1 MSASPGARRARLS
14 KAALYLAALGAGAAI
29 AQVTAETRP
38 VAAEH
43 ARVRTPATRAQR
55 PARRAQ
61 PVTAATAA
69 LGAAAVTLELAG
81 DPEAV
86 PERQVAP
93 EREAALER
101 ETALEHQTAPE
112 HQTALE
118 HQAATEREA
127 APDRTPSPSPGERA
141 TGAAYRDGMII
152 TGTTP
157 HRLILFTFDD
167 GPDPGTT
174 PLLLDRLDDVGI
186 KAVFFL
192 VASRIAGA
200 TPRERHQATIARE
213 IARRGHLIG
222 GHTVDHVQMPL
233 LDDAAA
239 VSELAREAE
248 IFERVFGSRPWLFR
262 PPFGAHSQRIDQHLA
277 ARRYTTVLW
286 NLGAGDF
293 QVRTA
298 EEVFRTWLKVL
309 ERREREYGD
318 RGGIVLLHDTY
329 PWSVD
334 AFQMIVS
341 HLMARNCE
349 LLDTDEELYDIVDDL
364 DFFYVPRGDAPA
376 EAEAPPVRVA
386 DALIA
391 ERQTRLRESTERRCK
406 SLAAAY

>member
-1 MSASPGARRARLS
+1 MSGSRGVQPAWLNR
-14 KAALYLAALGAGAAI
+14 AALYSIALAAGAGI
-29 AQVTAETRP
+29 AQLTVPAASVSTPPGREVLPPTQPAEP
-38 VAAEH
+38 GDQAVA
-43 ARVRTPATRAQR
+43 Q
-55 PARRAQ
+55 
-61 PVTAATAA
+61 
-69 LGAAAVTLELAG
+69 
-81 DPEAV
+81 DIV
-86 PERQVAP
+86 PISAAP
-93 EREAALER
+93 ETLPVE
-101 ETALEHQTAPE
+101 APE
-112 HQTALE
+112 
-118 HQAATEREA
+118 
-127 APDRTPSPSPGERA
+127 PDRKAGLSQAERA
-141 TGAAYRDGMII
+141 TGGAYRDGMII

-167 GPDPGTT
+167 GPDPATT

-200 TPRERHQATIARE
+200 TPIERHQATIARD
-213 IARRGHLIG
+213 IARRGHIVG
-222 GHTVDHVQMPL
+222 GHTIDHVQMPL

-239 VSELAREAE
+239 LAQLSGTDE
-248 IFERVFGSRPWLFR
+248 IFQRVFGSRPWLFR

-298 EEVFRTWLKVL
+298 EEVYRTWLKVL
-309 ERREREYGD
+309 ERREREFGD

-349 LLDTDEELYDIVDDL
+349 LLDGDEELYDIVDDL
-364 DFFYVPRGDAPA
+364 DFFYVPRGDALA
-376 EAEAPPVRVA
+376 EAEAPAVRVS

-391 ERQTRLRESTERRCK
+391 ERQRRLRETTARRCK

>member
-1 MSASPGARRARLS
+1 MSASGGLRRAPLKR
-14 KAALYLAALGAGAAI
+14 AALYLIALGGGVGLAQLTVPAASVPVATDRAVVVPAQIEESGDATANEPIIPISTAEEAPVVAEPELDRKAALS
-29 AQVTAETRP
+29 
-38 VAAEH
+38 
-43 ARVRTPATRAQR
+43 
-55 PARRAQ
+55 
-61 PVTAATAA
+61 
-69 LGAAAVTLELAG
+69 
-81 DPEAV
+81 EA
-86 PERQVAP
+86 
-93 EREAALER
+93 
-101 ETALEHQTAPE
+101 
-112 HQTALE
+112 
-118 HQAATEREA
+118 
-127 APDRTPSPSPGERA
+127 ERA
-141 TGAAYRDGMII
+141 TGGAYRDGMII

-167 GPDPGTT
+167 GPDPATT

-200 TPRERHQATIARE
+200 TPIERHQATIARE
-213 IARRGHLIG
+213 IARRGHIVG
-222 GHTVDHVQMPL
+222 GHTIDHVQMPL

-239 VSELAREAE
+239 LAQLSGTDE
-248 IFERVFGSRPWLFR
+248 IFQRVFGSRPWLFR

-277 ARRYTTVLW
+277 ARRYTMVLW

-298 EEVFRTWLKVL
+298 EEVYRTWLKVL
-309 ERREREYGD
+309 ERREREFGD

-349 LLDTDEELYDIVDDL
+349 LLDGDEELYDIVDDL
-364 DFFYVPRGDAPA
+364 DFFYVPRGDALA
-376 EAEAPPVRVA
+376 EAEAPAVRVS

-391 ERQTRLRESTERRCK
+391 ERQRRLRETTARRCK